1 METVKM
7 TTTCQ
12 NVACCFLMEMRLLTA
27 IKQMLYWRK
36 EPRAI
41 VLYERNGVKDECY
54 KQQEKEKKMPVKCV
68 IDL

>member
-1 METVKM
+1 
-7 TTTCQ
+7 
-12 NVACCFLMEMRLLTA
+12 
-27 IKQMLYWRK
+27 MLYWRK